1 MKRKFSPL
9 AIIGM
14 VIGGLALAV
23 LFAFLFGWLVMLL
36 WNRLMPQIFGLPQIT
51 YWQGWGLVLL
61 SHILIKGGW
70 GCSGGGKGGRGD
82 RNDRNDHGDRGGKGR
97 DRADEWCDDC
107 ATCDYSDSCRPFNRG
122 WTRTADGWI
131 REGGAMDAGA
141 KNGGAKAEG
150 SDRDGESPSG
160 SAHAE

>member
-9 AIIGM
+9 AIVGM

-36 WNRLMPQIFGLPQIT
+36 WNRLMPQIFGLPEIT

-61 SHILIKGGW
+61 AHILVKGGW
-70 GCSGGGKGGRGD
+70 GSGCSGDKKDGRGD
-82 RNDRNDHGDRGGKGR
+82 CGDRGGKGR
-97 DRADEWCDDC
+97 DRADDWCDDC
-107 ATCDYSDSCRPFNRG
+107 TTCDYSAECRPFKRG

-131 REGGAMDAGA
+131 RDGA
-141 KNGGAKAEG
+141 N
-150 SDRDGESPSG
+150 PSG
-160 SAHAE
+160 SAKTE